1 MSDTG
6 EIGTPLETA
15 DPEQEAVDRAG
26 VGAGL
31 EPGDLTDGELQEREL
46 EQERESWGDGSEHP
60 PTRTSNR
67 SGR

>member
-6 EIGTPLETA
+6 ELGTPPA
-15 DPEQEAVDRAG
+15 DEEDVVDRAG

-46 EQERESWGDGSEHP
+46 EQERESWGDGTDPE
-60 PTRTSNR
+60 PTD
-67 SGR
+67 